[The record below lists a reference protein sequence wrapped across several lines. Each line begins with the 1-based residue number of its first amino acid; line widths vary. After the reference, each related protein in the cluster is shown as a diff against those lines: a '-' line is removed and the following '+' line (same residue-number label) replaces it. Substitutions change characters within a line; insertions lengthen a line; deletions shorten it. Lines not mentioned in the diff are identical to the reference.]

1 MNKIFYKHYI
11 FLDTINNLI
20 EKNIKQFKKIN
31 IIVNTDQDEKKGLEN
46 ELLIIKFAKKK
57 KIPFFFKNNYNKC
70 IKYNS
75 DGIFIDSENKEIIKP
90 SLLKKEFKIIGLA
103 HNQLEYSQKLRQK
116 CTLLMLSP
124 LFYNEKYSENK
135 ILNVLKFNN
144 KKQNWKIEI
153 CALGGIN
160 LKTIKRIKLLNIT
173 SVGFRKFIFEPKKN
187 PLTI

>member
-1 MNKIFYKHYI
+1 MNKLFYKHYI
-11 FLDTINNLI
+11 FLDTINNVI
-20 EKNIKQFKKIN
+20 ENNITQFKKVN
-31 IIVNTDQDEKKGLEN
+31 IIINTNSNEKKILEN
-46 ELLIIKFAKKK
+46 EFLIIKFAREK
-57 KIPFFFKNNYNKC
+57 KIPFFFKNDYNKC

-75 DGIFIDSENKEIIKP
+75 DGIFIDSANKKIIKP
-90 SLLKKEFKIIGLA
+90 SLLKKKFKVIGLA

-116 CTLLMLSP
+116 CNLLMLSP

-144 KKQNWKIEI
+144 KKQNWQIDI

-160 LKTIKRIKLLNIT
+160 LNTIKKIKLLNIT
-173 SVGFRKFIFEPKKN
+173 SVGFRKFILEIKKN